1 VLSYSTGLVEHVIP
15 NIYELAEVSGT
26 NVITFTTF
34 DTSELESNATTIKIT
49 SIDNN
54 EVEVTIVDVID
65 DHTIR
70 VVENLDKWTGSI
82 DENGN
87 VITEITSTT
96 LTVEEYEAL
105 ESKERCVANIS
116 RYQNANVFIS
126 VVEYQALE
134 DTTGYTEVIEDYTQ
148 TKTIYPGNKIFVFGQ
163 KVNDFLTLNKAAIW
177 TVATAALQEVDR
189 QLQAEKAKVAD
200 LLARVTAL
208 ENKETSNIA

>member
-1 VLSYSTGLVEHVIP
+1 VLSYSTGLVENVIP

-163 KVNDFLTLNKAAIW
+163 KVNDFLKP
-177 TVATAALQEVDR
+177 
-189 QLQAEKAKVAD
+189 
-200 LLARVTAL
+200 
-208 ENKETSNIA
+208 

>member
-1 VLSYSTGLVEHVIP
+1 M
-15 NIYELAEVSGT
+15 
-26 NVITFTTF
+26 
-34 DTSELESNATTIKIT
+34 
-49 SIDNN
+49 
-54 EVEVTIVDVID
+54 TIVDVID